1 MKLEVIREEIYFI
14 LIYMAKIY
22 SHRDLRV
29 YQLAFIA
36 AMDIFEFTKEFPK
49 EEIYSMTDQIR
60 RSSRSVAAN
69 ISEAWRKRR
78 YEKAFI
84 AKLSDVES
92 EAAETQVWL
101 EFAYKCGFITEEN
114 FNKYLDDYEHIISM
128 IIIMISNPKKWSI

>member
-1 MKLEVIREEIYFI
+1 
-14 LIYMAKIY
+14 MAKIY

-29 YQLAFIA
+29 YQLSFTA
-36 AMDIFEFTKEFPK
+36 AMDIFEFTKKFPK
-49 EEIYSMTDQIR
+49 EEIYSLTDQIR

-101 EFAYKCGFITEEN
+101 EFAYACGYITKEKFEQ
-114 FNKYLDDYEHIISM
+114 YLDNYEHIISM
-128 IIIMISNPKKWSI
+128 IIIMIANPKKWSI

>member
-1 MKLEVIREEIYFI
+1 
-14 LIYMAKIY
+14 MAKIY

-114 FNKYLDDYEHIISM
+114 FKKYLDDYEHIISM
-128 IIIMISNPKKWSI
+128 IIKMIANPKKWSI